1 LEIAKLMQ
9 SLEVFPDACHLVG
22 AYALGKAQR
31 VMAEIRAAGYDRPF
45 YLHGA
50 LVKLC
55 ELYQQWGI
63 DVGEWIPVSDVDKK
77 SLGGEVVLCPPGALA
92 DRWSRG
98 LPSVIPCMASGWMQ
112 IRARAKQRRVELPM
126 VISDHADW
134 DDLLATIQAVEAR
147 EIWITHGQEAALMH
161 AASSLGL
168 TAKPLHLVGFEEE
181 GE

>member
-1 LEIAKLMQ
+1 MEPQ
-9 SLEVFPDACHLVG
+9 S
-22 AYALGKAQR
+22 
-31 VMAEIRAAGYDRPF
+31 EIRAAGYERPF

-55 ELYQQWGI
+55 ELYREWDI
-63 DVGEWIPVSDVDKK
+63 DLGECIPVSKVDKK
-77 SLGGEVVLCPPGALA
+77 SLGGEIVLCPPGSLA

-98 LPSVIPCMASGWMQ
+98 LPDVITCMASGWMQ

-134 DDLLATIQAVEAR
+134 DDLLDTIQAVRAR

-161 AASSLGL
+161 AAKSLGL
-168 TAKPLHLVGFEEE
+168 KAKPLNLVGFEEE